1 MAKKK
6 RTPAKKSGR
15 TDKKA
20 VTKKVKVKPKP
31 KPQPKKQPK
40 PQPKKPLKNVIQ
52 KTPKKT
58 DRKDSRKGQLTRT
71 RKPIPKT
78 NTKGTRKTKPVSS
91 IKKPI
96 QQKQKPQSVRR
107 TAKANVETRAKSTT
121 DKRTVN
127 TSILKGK
134 NILAIKAGGKPENV
148 AKKLQGLTTGKQF
161 KYLLNKNKPVKG
173 SPAKE
178 PKAVVLIYTIT
189 TDEGVKKTFSKLS
202 PNDFI
207 VNAENVQRFIESTT
221 ENIADDFDEM
231 YGGTGETE
239 NTKVNSVAIKF
250 IY

>member
-1 MAKKK
+1 MANKKSINK
-6 RTPAKKSGR
+6 RPAKKSVR
-15 TDKKA
+15 PAKKS
-20 VTKKVKVKPKP
+20 VRPGPTKKPKP
-31 KPQPKKQPK
+31 KTTN
-40 PQPKKPLKNVIQ
+40 KKPLKNVKP

-58 DRKDSRKGQLTRT
+58 NAKDSRKGQLART
-71 RKPIPKT
+71 RKPVSKT
-78 NTKGTRKTKPVSS
+78 NTKGTGKIKRVSGP
-91 IKKPI
+91 KKPI
-96 QQKQKPQSVRR
+96 QQKQKPQSIGR
-107 TAKANVETRAKSTT
+107 TAKANVAARAKSTT

-148 AKKLQGLTTGKQF
+148 AKKLQGLTDGKQF

-173 SPAKE
+173 KPAKE
-178 PKAVVLIYTIT
+178 PKAVVLIYTVT

-207 VNAENVQRFIESTT
+207 VNAENVQQFIESSTA
-221 ENIADDFDEM
+221 NIADEFDEL

-239 NTKVNSVAIKF
+239 NTKVNSVSVKF